1 MRANVFA
8 KVPNGE
14 EGFPGGVVEVGM
26 DVVAVLRLVLVNE
39 MFRTRGRIDGEADF
53 GFAIASNGRGSPSAV
68 VRERH
73 VRPMLA
79 QIPRVV
85 TTEKGILLLV
95 HCSLRDR
102 CSRLLSLV

>member
-1 MRANVFA
+1 MFA

-26 DVVAVLRLVLVNE
+26 DVVTVLRLVLVNE
-39 MFRTRGRIDGEADF
+39 MFRIRGRIVGEADF
-53 GFAIASNGRGSPSAV
+53 DLAIARSGRGSPSAV

-73 VRPMLA
+73 ERPMLA

-95 HCSLRDR
+95 YCSLRDR